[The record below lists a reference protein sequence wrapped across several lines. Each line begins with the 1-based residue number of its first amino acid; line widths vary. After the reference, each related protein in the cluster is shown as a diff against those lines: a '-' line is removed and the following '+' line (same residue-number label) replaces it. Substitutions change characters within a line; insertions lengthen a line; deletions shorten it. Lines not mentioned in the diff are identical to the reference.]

1 MTNNWYDTKESLEA
15 FIEDPNNEDMLDNM
29 FFQLFEIESDGLTEC
44 PYWYEEHAKTDCMVE
59 YNRGYYEP
67 LAIGTIKDGYK
78 YIDSISLPEE
88 QEHQAEDG
96 SLVYEYRGASFLR
109 VWEPVK

>member
-15 FIEDPNNEDMLDNM
+15 FIEDRSNENMLDNM
-29 FFQLFEIESDGLTEC
+29 FFDLFEIETEGLTER
-44 PYWYEEHAKTDCMVE
+44 PYWVDNQPDDCMVE
-59 YNRGYYEP
+59 YQAGYYEP
-67 LAIGTIKDGYK
+67 LEIGTIRDGYK

-96 SLVYEYRGASFLR
+96 SLVYEYRGPSFLR
-109 VWEPVK
+109 VWEPVS